1 MQEPFKNSK
10 YRPGQYRPNRWYCPE
25 MKFDMARHITS
36 PLLLIPVLLLLPAVS
51 YAGDIAPHQADYTTH
66 WVGLTSIVIFISA
79 LLLVSVEEFT
89 HLRKSK
95 PVLVS
100 AGVIWALIAWAEQS
114 APGVPVGSV
123 ESAVRHNLLRYSELM
138 LVILVVM
145 TYVNAM
151 SERQVFATLGR
162 FICSKPY
169 SYRQLFWASGLISFF
184 LAPFIDNL
192 AIALVAGAI
201 VVALGGRNGRFIAL
215 ACTNIVI
222 AANAGGAFSPFGDLT
237 TLMVWQADVI
247 ATDGAL
253 GFWSFFQ
260 LLPAS
265 VVSYLIPTAV
275 MHFAVPKGRPEELTS
290 IAIMRRGARRVI
302 LLFLATIATAVF
314 FRGVL
319 ELPAA
324 VGMLTGL
331 SYLQFFGYY
340 LKKTHVRTEQT
351 SSEDDMGGPF
361 SLDSENPFDIFTR
374 IARSEWDT
382 LFFLYGVAMSVGGLA
397 YLGYLQLA
405 SDLLYGQMGA
415 TTANVSLGLMT
426 ILLEDI
432 PVMYGVLAMMPDM
445 SQAQWLLV
453 TLAVGTGGSIISIGS
468 AAGVALMGQ
477 ARAHYTFFY
486 HLRWTPI
493 ILLGYFCGIGVHL
506 LLNPG
511 I

>member
-1 MQEPFKNSK
+1 
-10 YRPGQYRPNRWYCPE
+10 
-25 MKFDMARHITS
+25 MARHIKT
-36 PLLLIPVLLLLPAVS
+36 PFLLIPALLLSPAPVFA
-51 YAGDIAPHQADYTTH
+51 AGMGGNSADYTSH
-66 WVGLTSIVIFISA
+66 WIGLLCIAVFIGA
-79 LLLVSVEEFT
+79 LLLVAVEEFT
-89 HLRKSK
+89 LLRKSK
-95 PVLVS
+95 PVLIS
-100 AGVIWALIAWAEQS
+100 AGIIWALIAWVEQS
-114 APGVPVGSV
+114 TPGVPLGSA

-162 FICSKPY
+162 LIRSRAY
-169 SYRQLFWASGLISFF
+169 SYRFLFWASGLITFL
-184 LAPFIDNL
+184 LAPFLDNL
-192 AIALVAGAI
+192 ASALVAGATI
-201 VVALGGRNGRFIAL
+201 MVIGGSNGRFIAL

-222 AANAGGAFSPFGDLT
+222 AANTGGAFSPFGDLT
-237 TLMVWQADVI
+237 TLMVWQSDVV

-253 GFWSFFQ
+253 SFWTFFQ

-265 VVSYLIPTAV
+265 LAAYLVPTLI
-275 MHFAVPKGRPEELTS
+275 MHFAVPEGRPESVASPAL
-290 IAIMRRGARRVI
+290 MRRGAKRVI
-302 LLFLATIATAVF
+302 ALFLATIATAVV

-340 LKKTHVRTEQT
+340 LKKTHGRTEPVT
-351 SSEDDMGGPF
+351 HDEDDMGEPVP
-361 SLDSENPFDIFTR
+361 LDSENPFDIFTR

-382 LFFLYGVAMSVGGLA
+382 LFFLYGIAMSVGGLA

-415 TTANVSLGLMT
+415 TTANISLGLMT
-426 ILLEDI
+426 TLLEDI

-445 SQAQWLLV
+445 SQAQWLLI
-453 TLAVGTGGSIISIGS
+453 TLAVGAGGSILSIGS

-477 ARAHYTFFY
+477 AREHYTFFY
-486 HLRWTPI
+486 HLRWTPA
-493 ILLGYFCGIGVHL
+493 ILAGYACGVGTHL
-506 LLNPG
+506 LLYPG
-511 I
+511 A

>member
-1 MQEPFKNSK
+1 
-10 YRPGQYRPNRWYCPE
+10 
-25 MKFDMARHITS
+25 MAKHITT
-36 PLLLIPVLLLLPAVS
+36 PFLLIPVLFLFPAATFAVDMTS
-51 YAGDIAPHQADYTTH
+51 YHADYTTH
-66 WVGLTSIVIFISA
+66 WVGLVSITLFVCA
-79 LLLVSVEEFT
+79 LLLVAVEEFI

-95 PVLVS
+95 PVLIS
-100 AGVIWALIAWAEQS
+100 SGVIWALIAWAEQS
-114 APGVPVGSV
+114 TTGSPAIAA
-123 ESAVRHNLLRYSELM
+123 ETAVRYSLLRYVELM

-151 SERQVFATLGR
+151 SERQVFATLSEYIR
-162 FICSKPY
+162 SRAY
-169 SYRQLFWASGLISFF
+169 SYRQLFWASGLITFF
-184 LAPFIDNL
+184 LSPFIDNL
-192 AIALVAGAI
+192 ATALVAGAI
-201 VVALGGRNGRFIAL
+201 IVAIGGNNGRFIAL

-237 TLMVWQADVI
+237 TLMVWQEGVV
-247 ATDGAL
+247 ATDGTL
-253 GFWSFFQ
+253 GFWSFFK

-265 VVSYLIPTAV
+265 MVSYLVPTTI
-275 MHFAVPKGRPEELTS
+275 MHFAVPKKRPKS
-290 IAIMRRGARRVI
+290 VASNVHMRRGAKRVI

-314 FRGVL
+314 FRGIL

-340 LKKTHVRTEQT
+340 LKRTHGRTEPAT
-351 SSEDDMGGPF
+351 SDEEGMGGPVA
-361 SLDSENPFDIFTR
+361 LDSENPFDIFTR

-382 LFFLYGVAMSVGGLA
+382 LFFLYGIAMSVGGLA

-415 TTANVSLGLMT
+415 TTANISLGLMT
-426 ILLEDI
+426 PLLEDI

-453 TLAVGTGGSIISIGS
+453 TLAVGTGGSIIAIGS

-486 HLRWTPI
+486 HLRWTPA
-493 ILLGYFCGIGVHL
+493 ILLGYACGVIVHL

-511 I
+511 L